1 MARYVKSVG
10 LYNRAALVGEF
21 DSAGDDAHL
30 NAVLDSLRNAGAE
43 IVDIK
48 SAASGGFF
56 KYVLTYVVIYEAPA
70 PIG

>member
-10 LYNRAALVGEF
+10 FHNRAALVGF
-21 DSAGDDAHL
+21 DSAGDDARL
-30 NAVLDSLRNAGAE
+30 NAVLDELRGAGAE
-43 IVDIK
+43 IIDIK
-48 SAASGGFF
+48 PTAGGWFF

>member
-10 LYNRAALVGEF
+10 FYNRAAIFSTF
-21 DSAGDDAHL
+21 DSVGDDAHL
-30 NAVLDSLRNAGAE
+30 NAVLDSLRAAGAE

-48 SAASGGFF
+48 PVASGGFT
-56 KYVLTYVVIYEAPA
+56 KYILTYVVIYEAPA